1 MILPLIVH
9 YAEQSEREVA
19 PYASWVAAV
28 QRLRDDWEGEND
40 LEVPQLRNYL
50 QVIDEEDRSE
60 ALQDLIA
67 EHMCLAWQAGRGTR
81 LETYVEAFGQ
91 EFEELT
97 SSANVSADLVED
109 EFLARYS
116 LPHGDTPSLEEYER
130 RFPKRSDVFER
141 LKKRCLG
148 GGRYVKLQKRGQG
161 AMGDV
166 WEAYDH
172 HLCRRVA
179 IKEPRPCLS
188 ASPEI
193 LRRFAEEARVTA
205 GLEHTSIVTVH
216 EYEHENDDTPFYV
229 MRLVNGQT
237 LSEQIRDY
245 RQPPVDRSPGERRL
259 LWHQLLQSFVTVC
272 DGVAYA
278 HAHQVLH
285 RDLKPGNIL
294 VGEFGETVILDW
306 GMAKRMPSVVPASTA
321 ESCNG
326 LRCSAVDGKATQL
339 DLDET
344 RTMIVAG
351 TPQYMAPE
359 QAAGIA
365 DARSDVFGLGAM
377 LYEILTNRPPHDW
390 ADGSQPA
397 DWLQIVR
404 EAQFPPPRRL
414 SPGSPRALEAICLMA
429 LKRDPTER
437 YQRADELA
445 QDMRRYLAGEPVTAW
460 TEPFWVRSWH
470 RLRRRRL

>member
-9 YAEQSEREVA
+9 YAEQGEREVDR
-19 PYASWVAAV
+19 YASWVAAV
-28 QRLRDDWEGEND
+28 QRLRDNWEEKND
-40 LEVPQLRNYL
+40 LEVPQLQNYL
-50 QVIDEEDRSE
+50 QGIAEEDGAE

-67 EHMCLAWQAGRGTR
+67 EHMRLAWQAGRGTR
-81 LETYVEAFGQ
+81 LETYLEAFGQ

-97 SSANVSADLVED
+97 SSAVVPADLVED

-116 LPHGDTPSLEEYER
+116 LPHGDTPSLEEYEK
-130 RFPKRSDVFER
+130 RFPARSDVIER

-172 HLCRRVA
+172 RLCRRVA
-179 IKEPRPCLS
+179 IKEPRPGLS
-188 ASPEI
+188 DSPEI

-216 EYEHENDDTPFYV
+216 EFTQENGDAPFYV
-229 MRLVNGQT
+229 MGLVNGQT
-237 LSEQIRDY
+237 LSEQIQDY
-245 RQPPVDRSPGERRL
+245 HQPPVDRSPGERRL
-259 LWHQLLQSFVTVC
+259 LWHRLLQSYVAVC
-272 DGVAYA
+272 DVIAYA

-306 GMAKRMPSVVPASTA
+306 GMAKRMPSVAPACTAGACAVPRRIVL
-321 ESCNG
+321 G
-326 LRCSAVDGKATQL
+326 GKATQMG
-339 DLDET
+339 LDET
-344 RTMIVAG
+344 PTRIVAG

-359 QAAGIA
+359 QADGIA

-377 LYEILTNRPPHDW
+377 LYEMLTNRPPHEW

-397 DWLQIVR
+397 DWLRIVR
-404 EAQFPPPRRL
+404 EAQFSPPRRL
-414 SPGSPRALEAICLMA
+414 NPRSPRALEAICLMA
-429 LKRDPTER
+429 LERDPTKR
-437 YQRADELA
+437 YQRADELS
-445 QDMRRYLAGEPVTAW
+445 QDIRRYLAGEPVTAW
-460 TEPFWVRSWH
+460 TEPFCVRGW
-470 RLRRRRL
+470 RMLRRRRL